1 MAREKASGSRG
12 KSQGRAAS
20 REERGR
26 AASREERR
34 RTDSR
39 ENRGR
44 GEARGR
50 AASREMTWERTGE
63 NSRDNSK
70 ARSRGA
76 AKGMAGGSLAGP
88 KKKEVK
94 LNPDK
99 LSKATARAKKMAEAA
114 RMADEFAYAVRAA
127 GMFGASASETAAELE
142 AMSAQRAAEEAAAAV
157 QAEAAERAKVAER
170 APAAAEAA
178 ERTAEEIAAETA
190 EPTVI
195 ETEAEPAEPATA
207 EATTEADE
215 ITEAKTEATTAET
228 AAPVA
233 ETTAE
238 TATTAA
244 TEATATA
251 APIAETT
258 ATPEAEE
265 AEAASASEPQVPT
278 FQELGL
284 NSYIVKAISEMGFE
298 RPTPVQARI
307 IPTLLAEEGD
317 IVCLA
322 QTGTG
327 KTAAFGLPSL
337 ERIVAHNMER
347 YPQVLVLSPTREL
360 CRQIS
365 QDLKNYSKYL
375 NDLCIVDVY
384 GGAGIEMQIKALK
397 KIPHIV
403 VATPGRLL
411 DLIGRK
417 AVDLSQVHTL
427 ILDEADEML
436 NMGFKEELDAILES
450 IPQQKR
456 VLLFSATL
464 PLEVEKIA
472 KTYMNDAQVVT
483 VGERNSGSD
492 NVKHYYYTV
501 HEKDR
506 YLALKRV
513 VDYYPDIYGIIFCRT
528 RRECGDVSAALI
540 KDGYDA
546 DALHGDL
553 SQMQRDQVMRR
564 FREKSLRLLV
574 ATDVAARGIDV
585 NNLTHVINY
594 NLPDEVEQY
603 THRSGRTGRADKTG
617 KSIVIIN
624 TKEQSK
630 IRRIE
635 KIINKTFAQS
645 KLPTGDEVCS
655 KQLLAMIDQ
664 INAVEVRED
673 DIAPYLSL
681 IEDKWRNLGRHEI
694 IKKFLSVEFN
704 RFLDYYRNAPDLNI
718 VVEKK
723 KKKGEEAAEADAPDY
738 VPRRGE
744 KGFKWVKL
752 SVGSKQNI
760 TTRHLIRMMTS
771 LGVGKKGIGKI
782 EIRRNESFVNIT
794 ASTAR
799 YVVNQ
804 TNNSE
809 YRGKRLF
816 TEIVG

>member
-1 MAREKASGSRG
+1 
-12 KSQGRAAS
+12 
-20 REERGR
+20 
-26 AASREERR
+26 
-34 RTDSR
+34 
-39 ENRGR
+39 
-44 GEARGR
+44 
-50 AASREMTWERTGE
+50 MTWERAGE

-142 AMSAQRAAEEAAAAV
+142 AMSAQRAA
-157 QAEAAERAKVAER
+157 AEK
-170 APAAAEAA
+170 AAEAA
-178 ERTAEEIAAETA
+178 EKAAEATVEIAAETA

-195 ETEAEPAEPATA
+195 ETEAEPAEPAIA
-207 EATTEADE
+207 ETTTEADE
-215 ITEAKTEATTAET
+215 ATATAAEEATS
-228 AAPVA
+228 VA
-233 ETTAE
+233 EATATAAE
-238 TATTAA
+238 TATK

-251 APIAETT
+251 T
-258 ATPEAEE
+258 ATAATEAD
-265 AEAASASEPQVPT
+265 ASAAEPQVPT

-816 TEIVG
+816 TEIVGQ

>member
-1 MAREKASGSRG
+1 MEQPLKNTKFAARNYGTTANSAELHAANAANAANPANTADKVANAAEATKAAD
-12 KSQGRAAS
+12 AA
-20 REERGR
+20 
-26 AASREERR
+26 
-34 RTDSR
+34 
-39 ENRGR
+39 
-44 GEARGR
+44 
-50 AASREMTWERTGE
+50 
-63 NSRDNSK
+63 
-70 ARSRGA
+70 
-76 AKGMAGGSLAGP
+76 
-88 KKKEVK
+88 
-94 LNPDK
+94 
-99 LSKATARAKKMAEAA
+99 ATAATE
-114 RMADEFAYAVRAA
+114 
-127 GMFGASASETAAELE
+127 
-142 AMSAQRAAEEAAAAV
+142 
-157 QAEAAERAKVAER
+157 
-170 APAAAEAA
+170 AAEAA
-178 ERTAEEIAAETA
+178 EATNAANAADATKATNAIDTADRPYKRFKMAN
-190 EPTVI
+190 
-195 ETEAEPAEPATA
+195 
-207 EATTEADE
+207 
-215 ITEAKTEATTAET
+215 
-228 AAPVA
+228 
-233 ETTAE
+233 
-238 TATTAA
+238 
-244 TEATATA
+244 
-251 APIAETT
+251 
-258 ATPEAEE
+258 
-265 AEAASASEPQVPT
+265 S

-284 NSYIVKAISEMGFE
+284 NSYLIKAISEMGFE
-298 RPTPVQARI
+298 KPTPVQERI

-347 YPQVLVLSPTREL
+347 YTQVLVLSPTREL
-360 CRQIS
+360 CKQIS

-375 NDLCIVDVY
+375 HDLCIVDVY
-384 GGAGIEMQIKALK
+384 GGAGIEPQIKALK

-417 AVDLSQVHTL
+417 AVDLTRVHTL

-472 KTYMNDAQVVT
+472 KTYMQDAQVVT

-492 NVKHYYYTV
+492 NVKHYYYTI

-528 RRECGDVSAALI
+528 RRETGDIASALI

-553 SQMQRDQVMRR
+553 SQMQREQVMRR
-564 FREKSLRLLV
+564 FKEKNLKLLV

-635 KIINKTFAQS
+635 KIINKTFAQA
-645 KLPTGDEVCS
+645 KLPTGEEVCS

-664 INAVEVRED
+664 INAVEVREEE
-673 DIAPYLSL
+673 IAPYLSL
-681 IEDKWRNLGRHEI
+681 IEEKWNNLGRREI
-694 IKKFLSVEFN
+694 IKKFLSMEFN

-723 KKKGEEAAEADAPDY
+723 KKKETGATESEAPDY

-752 SVGSKQNI
+752 SIGTKHNT
-760 TTRHLIRMMTS
+760 TTRHIIRMMTS

-794 ASTAR
+794 ASAAR

-809 YRGKRLF
+809 YRGRRLF
-816 TEIVG
+816 SEIVG

>member
-1 MAREKASGSRG
+1 MAREKASGSKGRA
-12 KSQGRAAS
+12 QGRASS
-20 REERGR
+20 RER
-26 AASREERR
+26 SREKKASGAKS
-34 RTDSR
+34 RTDK
-39 ENRGR
+39 
-44 GEARGR
+44 R
-50 AASREMTWERTGE
+50 AKSNGYTSEEY
-63 NSRDNSK
+63 SS
-70 ARSRGA
+70 
-76 AKGMAGGSLAGP
+76 
-88 KKKEVK
+88 KKKGTSKGAPWGSMSGAKKKSPK

-99 LSKATARAKKMAEAA
+99 LDAAKARAKKNADVA
-114 RMADEFAYAVRAA
+114 RMAEEFAYAVRAA

-142 AMSAQRAAEEAAAAV
+142 AMAAKAKAQQIEENKGESTANLSAIPTELHTDIQQDTV
-157 QAEAAERAKVAER
+157 SQPL
-170 APAAAEAA
+170 APE
-178 ERTAEEIAAETA
+178 
-190 EPTVI
+190 
-195 ETEAEPAEPATA
+195 ETEQANTTA
-207 EATTEADE
+207 EAEQ
-215 ITEAKTEATTAET
+215 
-228 AAPVA
+228 APTV
-233 ETTAE
+233 
-238 TATTAA
+238 
-244 TEATATA
+244 
-251 APIAETT
+251 
-258 ATPEAEE
+258 
-265 AEAASASEPQVPT
+265 T

-284 NSYIVKAISEMGFE
+284 NNFITKAISEMGFE
-298 RPTPVQARI
+298 KPTPVQARI
-307 IPTLLAEEGD
+307 IPTLLSEEGD
-317 IVCLA
+317 VVCLA

-347 YPQVLVLSPTREL
+347 YTQVLVLSPTREL
-360 CRQIS
+360 CKQIT
-365 QDLKNYSKYL
+365 QDLRNYSKYL
-375 NDLCIVDVY
+375 NDLAVVDVY
-384 GGAGIEMQIKALK
+384 GGAGIEPQIKALK

-417 AVDLSQVHTL
+417 AVDLSRVHTL

-450 IPQQKR
+450 LPQEKR

-472 KTYMNDAQVVT
+472 KTYMRDAQVVT
-483 VGERNSGSD
+483 VGQRNSGSN
-492 NVKHYYYTV
+492 NVKHYYYTI

-506 YLALKRV
+506 YLALKRI

-528 RRECGDVSAALI
+528 RRECGDIATALI

-564 FREKSLRLLV
+564 FKEKNLKLLV

-645 KLPTGDEVCS
+645 KLPTGEEVCS

-664 INAVEVRED
+664 INAVEVREEE
-673 DIAPYLSL
+673 IAPYLSL

-694 IKKFLSVEFN
+694 IKKFLSMEFN
-704 RFLDYYRNAPDLNI
+704 RFLDYYRNAQDLNI

-723 KKKGEEAAEADAPDY
+723 KKKGAEGQESETPDY
-738 VPRRGE
+738 VPRRNE
-744 KGFKWVKL
+744 KGFKWVKMNI
-752 SVGSKQNI
+752 GSKQSVSARTI
-760 TTRHLIRMMTS
+760 VRMMTS

-782 EIRRNESFVNIT
+782 EIRRSECFVSISSN
-794 ASTAR
+794 AAK
-799 YVVNQ
+799 YVVDQ
-804 TNNSE
+804 TNNSD
-809 YRGKRLF
+809 YKGRRLW
-816 TEIVG
+816 TELIEM

>member
-12 KSQGRAAS
+12 KGQGRAAS
-20 REERGR
+20 REKSSNTSKSNGRRG
-26 AASREERR
+26 EERQQK
-34 RTDSR
+34 T
-39 ENRGR
+39 
-44 GEARGR
+44 
-50 AASREMTWERTGE
+50 
-63 NSRDNSK
+63 K
-70 ARSRGA
+70 GA
-76 AKGMAGGSLAGP
+76 PWGSMNGA
-88 KKKEVK
+88 KKKTPK

-99 LSKATARAKKMAEAA
+99 LNAAKARAKKVAEAA
-114 RMADEFAYAVRAA
+114 RMAEEFAYAVKAA

-142 AMSAQRAAEEAAAAV
+142 AMAA
-157 QAEAAERAKVAER
+157 RAK
-170 APAAAEAA
+170 AA
-178 ERTAEEIAAETA
+178 
-190 EPTVI
+190 
-195 ETEAEPAEPATA
+195 
-207 EATTEADE
+207 
-215 ITEAKTEATTAET
+215 
-228 AAPVA
+228 
-233 ETTAE
+233 
-238 TATTAA
+238 
-244 TEATATA
+244 
-251 APIAETT
+251 
-258 ATPEAEE
+258 E
-265 AEAASASEPQVPT
+265 AEAAALVAQATAPAETVSAETAPTETALAESTHAGTATSQETAPAANEVQEATAAEGTEAEQDSTPGVT
-278 FQELGL
+278 FQDLGL
-284 NSYIVKAISEMGFE
+284 NSYIVRAISEMGFE
-298 RPTPVQARI
+298 KPTPVQARI

-317 IVCLA
+317 VVCLA

-347 YPQVLVLSPTREL
+347 YTQVLVLSPTREL
-360 CRQIS
+360 CKQIT
-365 QDLKNYSKYL
+365 QDLRNYSKHL
-375 NDLCIVDVY
+375 HDLQVVDVY
-384 GGAGIEMQIKALK
+384 GGAGIEPQIKALK

-417 AVDLSQVHTL
+417 ATDLSRVHTL

-450 IPQQKR
+450 LPVEKR

-472 KTYMNDAQVVT
+472 KTYMRDAQVVT
-483 VGERNSGSD
+483 VGQRNSGSN
-492 NVKHYYYTV
+492 NVKHYYYTI

-506 YLALKRV
+506 YLALKRI

-528 RRECGDVSAALI
+528 RRECGDISAALI

-564 FREKSLRLLV
+564 FKEKTLKLLV

-645 KLPTGDEVCS
+645 KLPTGEEVCS

-664 INAVEVRED
+664 INAVEVREEE
-673 DIAPYLSL
+673 IAPYLSL

-694 IKKFLSVEFN
+694 IKKFLSMEFN
-704 RFLDYYRNAPDLNI
+704 RFLDYYRNAQDLNI

-723 KKKGEEAAEADAPDY
+723 KKKGDDTADGDAPAY
-738 VPRRGE
+738 VPRRNE
-744 KGFKWVKL
+744 KGFKWVKMNI
-752 SVGSKQNI
+752 GSKQSVSARTI
-760 TTRHLIRMMTS
+760 VRMMTS

-782 EIRRNESFVNIT
+782 EIRRSECFVSISAN
-794 ASTAR
+794 AAK
-799 YVVNQ
+799 YVVDQ
-804 TNNSE
+804 TNNTD
-809 YRGKRLF
+809 YKGRRLW
-816 TEIVG
+816 TELVEM

>member
-20 REERGR
+20 RENRGR

-50 AASREMTWERTGE
+50 SASREMTWERAGE

-70 ARSRGA
+70 ARSGGA
-76 AKGMAGGSLAGP
+76 AKGIAGGSLAGP

-142 AMSAQRAAEEAAAAV
+142 AMNAQRAAAEKA
-157 QAEAAERAKVAER
+157 AEAAEK
-170 APAAAEAA
+170 AAAEAA
-178 ERTAEEIAAETA
+178 KERATATETAAVAKATEAAAETA
-190 EPTVI
+190 ET
-195 ETEAEPAEPATA
+195 AAATA
-207 EATTEADE
+207 EATE
-215 ITEAKTEATTAET
+215 TEATAS
-228 AAPVA
+228 
-233 ETTAE
+233 
-238 TATTAA
+238 

-251 APIAETT
+251 AETATAATAAPVAETT

-265 AEAASASEPQVPT
+265 AAAEAAAAAEPQVPT

-553 SQMQRDQVMRR
+553 SQMQRDQVMSR

>member
-12 KSQGRAAS
+12 KSQGRAAARENRSRAAS

-26 AASREERR
+26 ASSREERR

-44 GEARGR
+44 SEARGR
-50 AASREMTWERTGE
+50 TASREMTWERTGE
-63 NSRDNSK
+63 NSRDNNK
-70 ARSRGA
+70 ERSRSA
-76 AKGMAGGSLAGP
+76 AKGMSGGSLAGP

-142 AMSAQRAAEEAAAAV
+142 AMSAQRAA
-157 QAEAAERAKVAER
+157 AEK
-170 APAAAEAA
+170 AAAEAA
-178 ERTAEEIAAETA
+178 TAPAAEVEKA
-190 EPTVI
+190 
-195 ETEAEPAEPATA
+195 A
-207 EATTEADE
+207 TEADE
-215 ITEAKTEATTAET
+215 RVAADSVTAEIADKEKIATREEISAATEEAEIATEAKT
-228 AAPVA
+228 VA
-233 ETTAE
+233 ESA
-238 TATTAA
+238 TAA
-244 TEATATA
+244 TETATE
-251 APIAETT
+251 ET
-258 ATPEAEE
+258 
-265 AEAASASEPQVPT
+265 AASAAEPQVPT

-723 KKKGEEAAEADAPDY
+723 KKKGEEAAEAESPDY

-752 SVGSKQNI
+752 SIGSKQNI

-816 TEIVG
+816 TEIVGQ